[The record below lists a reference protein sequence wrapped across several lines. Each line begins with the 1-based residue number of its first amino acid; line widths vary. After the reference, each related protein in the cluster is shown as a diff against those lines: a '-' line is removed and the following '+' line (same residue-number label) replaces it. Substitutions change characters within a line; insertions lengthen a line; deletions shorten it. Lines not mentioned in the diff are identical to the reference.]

1 MRRKKVVGQLS
12 DDDTRG
18 RRHAL
23 GVEGE
28 RLAAALLE
36 RRGLTVL
43 DRNWQCPQGE
53 LDIVATDGD
62 TVVCCEV
69 KARSGVDYGG
79 PIYAIGPEKMNR
91 IRGVA
96 RSWLAARDLV
106 GCRVRFDVVSVLWP
120 PGKRPCIKHLEGAF

>member
-1 MRRKKVVGQLS
+1 MDRKKVVGQLS

-23 GVEGE
+23 GAEGE

-69 KARSGVDYGG
+69 KARSGTDYGG
-79 PIYAIGPEKMNR
+79 PSYAIAPEKINR
-91 IRGVA
+91 IRSVA
-96 RSWLAARDLV
+96 QSWLAARGLV
-106 GCRVRFDVVSVLWP
+106 GCRVRFDVVAVLWP
-120 PGKRPCIKHLEGAF
+120 PGKRPRIKHMEGVF

>member
-1 MRRKKVVGQLS
+1 MRRKKIVGPLS
-12 DDDTRG
+12 DYASEG

-28 RLAAALLE
+28 RLAAAHLE
-36 RRGLTVL
+36 HRGLTVL

-79 PIYAIGPEKMNR
+79 PLYAIAPEKINR
-91 IRGVA
+91 IRSVA
-96 RSWLAARDLV
+96 RSWLAARELV

-120 PGKRPCIKHLEGAF
+120 PGKQARIKHLEGVF